1 MASVNKITLIG
12 NLGKDPEMRYLP
24 SGEAVAVFNV
34 ATTETWKDKQGGKQ
48 DRTDWHRVEFIG
60 RIAEVCGEYLK
71 KGSSIYVEG
80 SVRYDKWTDKDGIEK
95 TMTKIRGDR
104 MQMLGAR
111 TGSGGGGG
119 DTSYDDS
126 GSGSGSD
133 RNSERGNSTPRATGQ
148 QMGSGSAGASA
159 PKKAKLDDFDDD
171 IPF

>member
-1 MASVNKITLIG
+1 MASINKITLIG

-60 RIAEVCGEYLK
+60 RTAEVCGEYLK
-71 KGSSIYVEG
+71 KGSSVYVEG
-80 SVRYDKWTDKDGIEK
+80 SVRYDKWTDKDGVEK

-104 MQMLGAR
+104 MQMLSAR
-111 TGSGGGGG
+111 TGGASG
-119 DTSYDDS
+119 DTSFDDS
-126 GSGSGSD
+126 SSD
-133 RNSERGNSTPRATGQ
+133 RGSPPPRSTGQ
-148 QMGSGSAGASA
+148 STGPSSAGASA

>member
-24 SGEAVAVFNV
+24 SGEAVAVFNM

-80 SVRYDKWTDKDGIEK
+80 SVRYDKWTDKDGVEK

-111 TGSGGGGG
+111 TAGGGG
-119 DTSYDDS
+119 DTSYEDHDRS
-126 GSGSGSD
+126 G
-133 RNSERGNSTPRATGQ
+133 ERGGATPRSTGQ
-148 QMGSGSAGASA
+148 PMGSGSAPAAGA